1 MAPACGKLSLQRYPP
16 TNRSKSSSGTRR
28 STADDFSAVCLDSAP
43 ELGPTSI
50 LSEPSSSAQLQAQ
63 ALDSDGESDNVN
75 SATPKRTKRQE
86 HTRNNASKYVDLAED
101 RMHELGVTWDY
112 RRASSVKNFGVLAA
126 NDLNL
131 SLTQKHTI
139 AAQQA
144 GVSERSLY
152 KYIHEVDEKGKF
164 ISVDG
169 RGKRTQERDLLHDEE
184 LKMKLVTFLRA
195 NAGVKKQEK
204 TLPQKLHNYVNEQLR
219 EYPALKLH
227 WLKKQAQKA
236 KKTESSKVASMS
248 RSSSSSSSSSASS
261 SSSSSSSS
269 SASYSSSATLSPAF
283 QSSALQDELQRE
295 RQKKDTE
302 IISMQTNYVWMHK
315 LGWSRTSEKKSVYID
330 GHEREDVKKYR
341 QEVFLPLHDKYQ
353 ERMYDFSDPAKPK
366 PPQHLLNAFIEAKA
380 AEAAEMLAEA
390 KEVLNELEAAE
401 DNAPER
407 EKEAYAAFMEA
418 HKSDFSATN
427 THTDAGAGEKGDK
440 EEGQFLKPR

>member
-283 QSSALQDELQRE
+283 LAQRPAGRATEGAAEERHRDHLNANELRVDAQIRMEQDKR
-295 RQKKDTE
+295 KK
-302 IISMQTNYVWMHK
+302 IRLHR
-315 LGWSRTSEKKSVYID
+315 WSRAR
-330 GHEREDVKKYR
+330 GR
-341 QEVFLPLHDKYQ
+341 QEV
-353 ERMYDFSDPAKPK
+353 STGG
-366 PPQHLLNAFIEAKA
+366 LLA
-380 AEAAEMLAEA
+380 LARQISR
-390 KEVLNELEAAE
+390 KNVRL
-401 DNAPER
+401 
-407 EKEAYAAFMEA
+407 F
-418 HKSDFSATN
+418 
-427 THTDAGAGEKGDK
+427 
-440 EEGQFLKPR
+440 

>member
-227 WLKKQAQKA
+227 WLKKQAQPLMREGWFIKNGERVTQKMHQDGVAKGLKKVLEERGLLKEGMLKA
-236 KKTESSKVASMS
+236 DMIKVLEQQPDFKEQKPMLQEWIERRGHVCIFFPKFHPELSFIEMVWSSWKRLLRRRCDYTMEGLRKNVVQCLKAIGVQEMRAFERHCQRYVQAYREGHSGYTAAAAIKEY
-248 RSSSSSSSSSASS
+248 RSHRRVSANVD
-261 SSSSSSSS
+261 
-269 SASYSSSATLSPAF
+269 L
-283 QSSALQDELQRE
+283 QALQH
-295 RQKKDTE
+295 
-302 IISMQTNYVWMHK
+302 S
-315 LGWSRTSEKKSVYID
+315 
-330 GHEREDVKKYR
+330 
-341 QEVFLPLHDKYQ
+341 
-353 ERMYDFSDPAKPK
+353 
-366 PPQHLLNAFIEAKA
+366 
-380 AEAAEMLAEA
+380 
-390 KEVLNELEAAE
+390 
-401 DNAPER
+401 
-407 EKEAYAAFMEA
+407 
-418 HKSDFSATN
+418 
-427 THTDAGAGEKGDK
+427 
-440 EEGQFLKPR
+440 

>member
-1 MAPACGKLSLQRYPP
+1 
-16 TNRSKSSSGTRR
+16 
-28 STADDFSAVCLDSAP
+28 
-43 ELGPTSI
+43 
-50 LSEPSSSAQLQAQ
+50 
-63 ALDSDGESDNVN
+63 
-75 SATPKRTKRQE
+75 
-86 HTRNNASKYVDLAED
+86 
-101 RMHELGVTWDY
+101 
-112 RRASSVKNFGVLAA
+112 
-126 NDLNL
+126 
-131 SLTQKHTI
+131 
-139 AAQQA
+139 
-144 GVSERSLY
+144 VSERSLY

-283 QSSALQDELQRE
+283 QSSALQDE
-295 RQKKDTE
+295 
-302 IISMQTNYVWMHK
+302 
-315 LGWSRTSEKKSVYID
+315 ID

-418 HKSDFSATN
+418 HKSDFSLFVRKAK
-427 THTDAGAGEKGDK
+427 A
-440 EEGQFLKPR
+440 